1 MLPVI
6 LITRFF
12 RRFFTVG
19 VAYLLLS
26 AAGYK
31 FVAPPAVRRR
41 APGYLR
47 EARAMTIWEETVL
60 PPSLHAPCIL
70 EETMR
75 RNGRKAQPVLY
86 QSHYIMKSSA
96 SP

>member
-26 AAGYK
+26 AAGHK
-31 FVAPPAVRRR
+31 FVASPCSSRFC
-41 APGYLR
+41 LR
-47 EARAMTIWEETVL
+47 W
-60 PPSLHAPCIL
+60 
-70 EETMR
+70 
-75 RNGRKAQPVLY
+75 
-86 QSHYIMKSSA
+86 
-96 SP
+96 